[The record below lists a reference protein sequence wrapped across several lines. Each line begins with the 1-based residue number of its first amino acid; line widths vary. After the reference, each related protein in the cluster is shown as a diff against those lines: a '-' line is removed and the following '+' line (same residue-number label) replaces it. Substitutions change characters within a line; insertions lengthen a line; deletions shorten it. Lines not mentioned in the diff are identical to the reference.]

1 MKIVFTV
8 LCLLMVTAAFGQS
21 SVGAGAISSEARPL
35 SMPNHA
41 RVATVQPLA
50 TPRDLLGGSTSSSA
64 RGELPL
70 WRFAAPRSNPVS
82 LGEVARQVRQEK
94 AVAKKATFVREN

>member
-8 LCLLMVTAAFGQS
+8 LSLLMVTAAFGQS
-21 SVGAGAISSEARPL
+21 SVGGGAISSEARPL

-41 RVATVQPLA
+41 HVATAQPLA
-50 TPRDLLGGSTSSSA
+50 TPRDLIVGSTSSSA

-70 WRFAAPRSNPVS
+70 WQFAVPKSNPVS
-82 LGEVARQVRQEK
+82 LGDVARQVRQEK
-94 AVAKKATFVREN
+94 ALAKKAIFVREN